1 MELEGLEGL
10 AALFAQTEPQFCE
23 IEAELELE
31 QEYLSALELQ
41 RTVLLDAPPEMLI
54 QLTLDMCHDLYHA
67 EKPCAMQVPTQEEF
81 NMLIGVLY
89 DRLD

>member
-10 AALFAQTEPQFCE
+10 AALLWPKPDGRE
-23 IEAELELE
+23 IEAE
-31 QEYLSALELQ
+31 QEDEYQSALESQ
-41 RTVLLDAPPEMLI
+41 RTILLLLPKEELI
-54 QLTLDMCHDLYHA
+54 QLVIDTCHDLYHA

-81 NMLIGVLY
+81 NMLIGALH